1 VFPAVVTLE
10 VFRERLTALEAWLW
24 REGFEHL
31 QLGKPP
37 RIDRLAERVVRLSD
51 LYTTQRT
58 SLSEADAAALRLAKV
73 GYFLF
78 SDAPKVYFVLRELVE
93 RYGVTPRTTSEPWRV
108 IDAGAGVGATS
119 VGLLLSLDAASCPRI
134 ELHGLDSDPR
144 VLRIWQTIVHRAA
157 EIAGVSLRAYTSTLD
172 LRQPPQAD
180 WKRDLMIAQAVL
192 NELPFGEAPDP
203 IAARAD
209 WIAAW
214 ASQAPAIILEPALRE
229 TSRPLHAAR
238 DRLRG
243 AGFRILAPCPHQGP
257 CLMLANERDWCHEV
271 RLVSPTPMVEQVQAI
286 TRRRDERTKFSFIA
300 VTAGD
305 AAILPGITFH
315 EHSGRLVSDAL
326 NSKGKMERDLCT
338 GGAKLIR
345 LRLLDKDRTPENEL
359 LAEAERGTLLE
370 LSGEVSLPR
379 LWKQTRVSH
388 VTKTS

>member
-1 VFPAVVTLE
+1 VFPAVVSLD
-10 VFRERLTALEAWLW
+10 VFRERLAALEAWLW

-37 RIDRLAERVVRLSD
+37 RIDRLAERVAKLSD

-58 SLSEADAAALRLAKV
+58 SLSDADDPSLRLAKV

-78 SDAPKVYFVLRELVE
+78 SDAPKVYFVLRELAE
-93 RYGVTPRTTSEPWRV
+93 RYGATPRTPGEPWRV

-119 VGLLLSLDAASCPRI
+119 VGLLLSLAPGSCPRV

-144 VLRIWQTIVHRAA
+144 VLRLWQTIVYRAA
-157 EIAGVSLRAYTSTLD
+157 EIAGVSLRAHTTTLD
-172 LRQPPQAD
+172 LRQPPHAD
-180 WKRDLMIAQAVL
+180 WSWDLMVAQAVL
-192 NELPFGEAPDP
+192 NELPFGESSDP

-214 ASQAPAIILEPALRE
+214 SSRGPAIIVEPALRE

-271 RLVSPTPMVEQVQAI
+271 RLVPPTPMVEQVQAI
-286 TRRRDERTKFSFIA
+286 TRRRDDRTKFSFIA
-300 VTAGD
+300 MAPPEVPPEG
-305 AAILPGITFH
+305 LTFH
-315 EHSGRLVSDAL
+315 ENSGRLVSDAL

-338 GGAKLIR
+338 GDAKLIR
-345 LRLLDKDRTPENEL
+345 LRLLDKDRTADNEL
-359 LAEAERGTLLE
+359 LADAERGTLVE
-370 LSGEVSLPR
+370 LSAPFTPPR
-379 LWKQTRVSH
+379 LQKDTAVREVRLP
-388 VTKTS
+388 